1 MVQMSEITPVDPGRI
16 VRVVARCH
24 LFTEFHMRLE
34 KMSQASSVERQMLEL
49 INQERAAIGVDP
61 LQLELR
67 LNESSEDYS
76 RLMLQEDFFS
86 HTGPDS
92 SSPRDRME
100 DAGFVFSGNWS
111 SGENIA
117 WQSERGATGLADDV
131 VDLHNSLMNSSGHRA
146 NILNPNFDFIGIG
159 IENGD
164 YQGWDAVMVTQNFAT
179 TGGQVQ
185 IDGGS
190 GNNPPRPPSNDIV
203 RIGGSGSDLLTGA
216 AGNDTLD
223 GRGGGDQLVGNGG
236 SDLLLG
242 KGGHDQ
248 AWGNGGSDTLK
259 GGNGRDTLWGGEGDD
274 DLRGNKKKD
283 ALHGGDGNDRIW
295 GGNGRDQLMG
305 DSGNDLLTGGGG
317 GDQFVF
323 SEGNDRITDFD
334 TARLGEQIDLRD
346 VNTITGYSDLLSN
359 HLSEINGDAVIF
371 DGLGNTL
378 TLEGITPDNLD
389 QGDFLF

>member
-1 MVQMSEITPVDPGRI
+1 
-16 VRVVARCH
+16 
-24 LFTEFHMRLE
+24 
-34 KMSQASSVERQMLEL
+34 MSQASSVERQMLEL
-49 INQERAAIGVDP
+49 INQERAAVGVDP

-67 LNESSEDYS
+67 LNDSSEDYS
-76 RLMLQEDFFS
+76 KMMLQEDFFS
-86 HTGPDS
+86 HTGPDN
-92 SSPRDRME
+92 SSPRGRME

-117 WQSERGATGLADDV
+117 WQSERGAAGLSDDV

-164 YQGWDAVMVTQNFAT
+164 YKGWDAVMVTQNFAT
-179 TGGQVQ
+179 TGAQVQ

-190 GNNPPRPPSNDIV
+190 GNTPPPAPSNDIV
-203 RIGGSGSDLLTGA
+203 RVGDGSSDSLTGA

-223 GRGGGDQLVGNGG
+223 GRGGDDQLVGNGG

-248 AWGNGGSDTLK
+248 AWGNSGSDILK

-274 DLRGNKKKD
+274 ELRGHRKND
-283 ALHGGDGNDRIW
+283 ALHGGDGDDKIW
-295 GGNGRDQLMG
+295 GGHGKDRLDG
-305 DSGNDLLTGGGG
+305 DSGNDFLTGGGG

-323 SEGNDRITDFD
+323 SVGDDRITDFD
-334 TARLGEQIDLRD
+334 TARTDEQIDLSG
-346 VNTITGYSDLLSN
+346 VNAITGYSDLRAS
-359 HLSEINGDAVIF
+359 HLSEINGNAVIF
-371 DGLGNTL
+371 DGWGNTL
-378 TLEGITPDNLD
+378 TLEGISTDNLD
-389 QGDFLF
+389 QGDFIF